1 MKPNDPFEQRLSNEP
16 LRQIPAAWREEILGA
31 AEAHRP
37 AGPLPERGFA
47 PVRWSLRELLWPC
60 PRAWAGLAAA
70 WVAILAVNFATS
82 EATPESEI
90 RHAALPAPEKWQMLR
105 LQQEMLAELAAATEE
120 PDPGKAIP
128 AIPQPRSQR
137 QEEFGVA

>member
-1 MKPNDPFEQRLSNEP
+1 MKPNDPFEQRLSDEP
-16 LRQIPAAWREEILGA
+16 LRQIPGAWREEILGA
-31 AEAHRP
+31 AAAHRP
-37 AGPLPERGFA
+37 AEPLPEPGYA
-47 PVRWSLRELLWPC
+47 LVRLRLRELLWPC
-60 PRAWAGLAAA
+60 PRAWAGLAAV

-82 EATPESEI
+82 VPAPESEI
-90 RHAALPAPEKWQMLR
+90 RRAALPAPEKWQMLR

-128 AIPQPRSQR
+128 SIPQPRSQR